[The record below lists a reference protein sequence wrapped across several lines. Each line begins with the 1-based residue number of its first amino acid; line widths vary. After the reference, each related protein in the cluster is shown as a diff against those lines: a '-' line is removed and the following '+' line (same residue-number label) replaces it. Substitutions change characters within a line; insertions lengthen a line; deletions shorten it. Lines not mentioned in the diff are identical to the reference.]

1 MKAAMRKRYDAVKAT
16 LEKANKD
23 MATGEYGIMGIDSL
37 RQAESAAGKL
47 IFDMVIYEEGSD
59 QDLQQLISHR
69 VLLQTI
75 FATLDHRA
83 AIMSR
88 VNQDK
93 SRAPMRLRIELL
105 YAWLDQ
111 NISRYPKRLED
122 CAEDAVEQ
130 IDGLGMTAGTVK
142 KHITAYR
149 RQKGLAASKSE
160 NNSKKKTKVAS

>member
-1 MKAAMRKRYDAVKAT
+1 MKAAMRKRYDSVKAT
-16 LEKANKD
+16 LESANKD

-47 IFDMVIYEEGSD
+47 IFDMVMYEEGSE

-75 FATLDHRA
+75 FATLDHRS

-93 SRAPMRLRIELL
+93 SRAGRREKIELL
-105 YAWLDQ
+105 FSWLDK
-111 NISRYPKRLED
+111 NISKYAKRLDD
-122 CAEDAVEQ
+122 CAEDAAEQ
-130 IDGLGMTAGTVK
+130 IDGLGMTGGTVK
-142 KHITAYR
+142 KHITQYR
-149 RQKGLAASKSE
+149 KQKGLATSKLI
-160 NNSKKKTKVAS
+160 NKLNKKRK